1 MTDARDDRL
10 RALYAAGVAAES
22 LASHPEPEAIAAAV
36 ERRGPETERLR
47 TLGHITACPQCRRD
61 FDLLRS
67 AHHAG
72 RDLVARTWWVR
83 AGAVAAAAVL
93 IMAIGLTVRFRAPT
107 PIDRSITRGGA
118 AQLID
123 LVEPPRGALTTVAP
137 ELMWRAV
144 PGAGSYRVEVLDGTG
159 AVIARR
165 DTPDTVL
172 AAPSLRPGRTYRWW
186 VRTMANGL
194 PWHSVFGE
202 FTTRP

>member
-22 LASHPEPEAIAAAV
+22 LASHPEPEAIADAV
-36 ERRGPETERLR
+36 EGRGPEAGRLR
-47 TLGHITACPQCRRD
+47 TLGHITVCPQCRRD

-67 AHHAG
+67 AHQAG
-72 RDLVARTWWVR
+72 RELVARRWWVR

-93 IMAIGLTVRFRAPT
+93 ILAIGLTVRFRAST
-107 PIDRSITRGGA
+107 PIDRSVTRGGA
-118 AQLID
+118 TPLID
-123 LVEPPRGALTTVAP
+123 LVEPARGVLTTVTP
-137 ELMWRAV
+137 ELTWRAV
-144 PGAGSYRVEVLDGTG
+144 SGAGSYRVEVLDSTG

-172 AAPSLRPGRTYRWW
+172 AAPLLLPGRTYRWW
-186 VRTMANGL
+186 VRAMANGL
-194 PWHSVFGE
+194 PWHSAFGE

>member
-1 MTDARDDRL
+1 MTDARDDPL

-36 ERRGPETERLR
+36 EGRGPEAERLR
-47 TLGHITACPQCRRD
+47 TLGHITVCPQCRRD

-72 RDLVARTWWVR
+72 RELVAHTWWVR
-83 AGAVAAAAVL
+83 GGALAAAAVL
-93 IMAIGLTVRFRAPT
+93 ILAIGLTVRFRASA
-107 PIDRSITRGGA
+107 PIDRSVTPGGGA
-118 AQLID
+118 RSID
-123 LVEPPRGALTTVAP
+123 LVGPPRGALTTVAP
-137 ELMWRAV
+137 ELTWRAV
-144 PGAGSYRVEVLDGTG
+144 SGAGSYRVEVLDGTG

-186 VRTMANGL
+186 VRAMANGL
-194 PWHSVFGE
+194 QWQSAFGE